1 MGWSFWGGFLAV
13 ALILTVAG
21 VLLRNR
27 IRAFSRRIFGR
38 PDLLGALEA
47 LEDPAQA
54 APRSLNGMDRLLL
67 PQILRDFPDFDLHQ
81 AKEAA
86 KAYLRENLTGKEEP
100 QIHNVVLSQ
109 YFPALVEKTM
119 VFQAAVS
126 FSPEAVRSEL
136 RLPVARRR
144 RRQLSKLRRRP
155 GARAA
160 SMRLLRHLG
169 RQPHGRSLVFHP
181 DGRNVKGWPK
191 PSLFYNFYIVDVPR

>member
-21 VLLRNR
+21 MLLRNR

-54 APRSLNGMDRLLL
+54 APLSLNGMDRLLL

-86 KAYLRENLTGKEEP
+86 KAYLRENLAGKEELR
-100 QIHNVVLSQ
+100 IHNVVLSQ

-126 FSPEAVRSEL
+126 FREGGATVQKRYDLSYAY
-136 RLPVARRR
+136 RLPGGAGANCPNCGGVLAPGQLQCAYCGTWVAN
-144 RRQLSKLRRRP
+144 P
-155 GARAA
+155 MGAVWSFTR
-160 SMRLLRHLG
+160 MEET
-169 RQPHGRSLVFHP
+169 
-181 DGRNVKGWPK
+181 
-191 PSLFYNFYIVDVPR
+191 

>member
-13 ALILTVAG
+13 ALILIVAG

-27 IRAFSRRIFGR
+27 IRTFSRRIFGR

-86 KAYLRENLTGKEEP
+86 KAYLRENLAGKEELR
-100 QIHNVVLSQ
+100 IHNVVLSQ

-126 FSPEAVRSEL
+126 FLEGGVTVQKRYDLSYAY
-136 RLPVARRR
+136 RLPGGAGANCPNCGGVLAPGQLQCSYCGTWVAN
-144 RRQLSKLRRRP
+144 P
-155 GARAA
+155 MGAVWSFSR
-160 SMRLLRHLG
+160 MEET
-169 RQPHGRSLVFHP
+169 
-181 DGRNVKGWPK
+181 
-191 PSLFYNFYIVDVPR
+191 